1 MEFHTLLKNLNIKS
15 FFSDLIIERGIEKES
30 LRIDRNGFI
39 SKADHPKSLGSSYTN
54 SSITTDFAE
63 SLIEIVTPTYT
74 NIDEL
79 YEKLK
84 AIHVFINKNLNDGE
98 MLWPFSMPPRI
109 GNESDIKIAT
119 YGRTNM
125 GKLKHVY
132 RRGLAIRYGK
142 TMQCVSGIHY
152 NFSIADKSFRQL
164 GCMSQEDKNNAY
176 LDLIRNFKRLFWFV
190 LIEFGSSP
198 VVDKSFVAGRD
209 NDLDFLNKSDLFKP
223 NATSLRMSDIGYQ
236 SKAQKNL
243 NFKYNDLDT
252 FLLELKKAIVNPYP
266 EFKELGLKDSENN
279 FQQISN
285 GILQIENELYDCIRP
300 KRAGKSGQRPYEL
313 LKNQGIQYVEV
324 RGIDL
329 NPVEAIGISKEQIKL
344 LDLLL
349 IYCLIMP
356 SSKMTDEEKIKIEQ
370 QDVSVIKSGRDPN
383 ITILFKNKET
393 KIASA
398 RDELI
403 EDLRKLAYEFKD
415 NSFIDAVNNLGDFR
429 KNKFKQ
435 DKSFHDIGL
444 NKAIENHQLLN
455 SFSNIDVRL
464 CEKEASESLKEFDKI
479 NLKQEIAFDD
489 FIETYNSKI

>member
-1 MEFHTLLKNLNIKS
+1 
-15 FFSDLIIERGIEKES
+15 
-30 LRIDRNGFI
+30 
-39 SKADHPKSLGSSYTN
+39 
-54 SSITTDFAE
+54 
-63 SLIEIVTPTYT
+63 
-74 NIDEL
+74 
-79 YEKLK
+79 
-84 AIHVFINKNLNDGE
+84 
-98 MLWPFSMPPRI
+98 
-109 GNESDIKIAT
+109 
-119 YGRTNM
+119 M